1 MQNVQNAAEIQQRVI
16 NLVELYRTKV
26 GKESQIAKDAKAF
39 YDDWQALNDKEIS
52 RGGDIFLYQYQDL
65 ENPNEQVWIEHLM
78 VNEQLLG
85 HFYSVV
91 AGEDTEKDVLDQL
104 LPEVY
109 DKTILSKEE
118 ETFLANHFKEMVNY
132 IILTPCDEDL
142 KWVNRHDGRDALTI
156 PNEVLELIG
165 SRVKIPSGSKVY
177 YPYAGFAQ
185 LTNLFKGCKFLFQN
199 KNAWMQVAIYANAI
213 DADFYGEEVMPAS
226 YDAIVSFLPKDSDN
240 SKAITRMCEAY
251 KNLSKGGD
259 LVLFLPSDFLVENRN
274 PSYKKTLSL
283 ALKKKEDPSIR
294 TKLEEE
300 KSAEDIK
307 SQFMRMLIDD
317 NAIKEIIQLPSVMS
331 ENAHSSYCIVFA
343 KKDRKEDTV
352 TFIDAS
358 SAQKESDKKNYKM
371 TFDIDAFNA
380 IIQNGG
386 IDESAGLRKLTSVP
400 YSKIDKRILSPYV
413 YVIERPTEDE
423 HPVPLSSICQLVKE
437 RIRDVKFDLSLDTP
451 YILHKHLSST
461 FKGALDV
468 SKLDKIGFPN
478 NPSNMK
484 VHDITDEEVIP
495 YVLFHGNEVTYQ
507 EQRIALYRSAIYL
520 SGKKDAVLWLTDGDN
535 VKSALYQSSGKDA
548 AVGAKLFGMDLIYA
562 FHPNPDIDALSLLAI
577 LNMPIV
583 YRQMM
588 VYAGFGLD
596 NHLDD
601 ILVPTNKR
609 IIGDEVK
616 RLSLEQEAYSAQEE
630 ELAAKKTEYVNEV
643 RMRKHDMG
651 QKVFDLINTED
662 LIRYYV
668 ENRETESD
676 LWPQIEEQLDHFRKT
691 VHELSEMLDHLSQE
705 EQFGIP
711 EIIDLKEHLMN
722 IQHSEN
728 VSGFKVSFSVDKESL
743 LKRDESRLR
752 QLGKNSNIE
761 GVEKKDKE
769 TIKNDIDIEFEMFRH
784 DVDKFNREQEQGIM
798 NSTMNKAL
806 QVPANVMI
814 AKNDLHRII
823 SNIIANAKTHG
834 FTDTSRKDYK
844 INIILGF
851 DEQKKM
857 FRIDFRNNGTPLPE
871 GMNKVRYGI
880 KGEKAGITAGTGLG
894 GSVIKSIVEHY
905 KGDYDVFMD
914 GEWTVVRVYLPI
926 AL

>member
-1 MQNVQNAAEIQQRVI
+1 MQNVQNVAEIQQRVI

-52 RGGDIFLYQYQDL
+52 RGGDIILYQYQDFN
-65 ENPNEQVWIEHLM
+65 NPNEQVWIEHLM

-85 HFYSVV
+85 HFYSIV
-91 AGEDTEKDVLDQL
+91 AGEDVEKDVLDQL

-156 PNEVLELIG
+156 PSEVLELIG

-226 YDAIVSFLPKDSDN
+226 YDAIVSFLPKDSDD

-259 LVLFLPSDFLVENRN
+259 LVLFLPSDFLVGNRN

-386 IDESAGLRKLTSVP
+386 IDESTGLRKLTSVP

-413 YVIERPTEDE
+413 YVIERPTEDK

-495 YVLFHGNEVTYQ
+495 YVLFHGNEVSYE
-507 EQRIALYRSAIYL
+507 EQRIAFYRSAIYL
-520 SGKKDAVLWLTDGDN
+520 SGKKDTVLWLTDGDN

-562 FHPNPDIDALSLLAI
+562 FHPNPDIDSLSLLAI

-609 IIGDEVK
+609 IIGDEVR
-616 RLSLEQEAYSAQEE
+616 RLTLEQEAYSAQEE
-630 ELAAKKTEYVNEV
+630 ELAAKKTEYINEV
-643 RMRKHDMG
+643 RMRKHDIRPHLRQLASSERLMLHYI
-651 QKVFDLINTED
+651 DNT
-662 LIRYYV
+662 
-668 ENRETESD
+668 SD
-676 LWPQIEEQLDHFRKT
+676 MEELKRNLRNQIEHSHVALT
-691 VHELSEMLDHLSQE
+691 SISNIVDHLSDE
-705 EQFGIP
+705 EQFGTP
-711 EIIDLKEHLMN
+711 ELLNIDSLLTDIEVNHDD
-722 IQHSEN
+722 SE
-728 VSGFKVSFSVDKESL
+728 GFSIEYDCDKESFR
-743 LKRDESRLR
+743 KQGFVIPDPSEQW
-752 QLGKNSNIE
+752 QLAKSQGLDMAKFIQAKS
-761 GVEKKDKE
+761 KE
-769 TIKNDIDIEFEMFRH
+769 YLPLFVSIAP
-784 DVDKFNREQEQGIM
+784 VDFQRM
-798 NSTMNKAL
+798 
-806 QVPANVMI
+806 V
-814 AKNDLHRII
+814 D
-823 SNIIANAKTHG
+823 NIIENVRKHG
-834 FTDTSRKDYK
+834 FTDHTRSDYYMGIDMS
-844 INIILGF
+844 INT
-851 DEQKKM
+851 ERNMYQ
-857 FRIDFRNNGTPLPE
+857 IDFSNNGTPLPD
-871 GMNKVRYGI
+871 GMTKVRYGL
-880 KGEKAGITAGTGLG
+880 KGEKAGITGGTGSG
-894 GSVIKSIVEHY
+894 GYIVKSIANHY
-905 KGDYDVFMD
+905 GGDYDIFCKD
-914 GEWTVVRVYLPI
+914 GITTVRILLPI
-926 AL
+926 ATI